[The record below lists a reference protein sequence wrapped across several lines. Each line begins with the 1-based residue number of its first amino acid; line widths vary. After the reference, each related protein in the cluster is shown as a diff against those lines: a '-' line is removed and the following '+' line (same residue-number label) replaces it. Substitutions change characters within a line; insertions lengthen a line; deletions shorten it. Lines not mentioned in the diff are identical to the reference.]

1 MAAEQDWGFILATM
15 ANLFHMGP
23 DAVANLTEAQI
34 SMYMENSGAI
44 RLQRDMPQL
53 SANFGQ
59 LSEEARQKMVDEADK
74 APDPNSLDARA
85 WRIFIRN
92 YQTAKEEALSE
103 SQSVTPLMGISP
115 EAAEGIVRWWES
127 GALYKLPGASTV
139 WRVSLMPI
147 HKQLL
152 ARAAQTPTLTP

>member
-1 MAAEQDWGFILATM
+1 MAAEQDWGYILATM
-15 ANLFHMGP
+15 ANLFYMGP
-23 DAVANLTEAQI
+23 DTVANLTETQL

-59 LSEEARQKMVDEADK
+59 LDEKARQKMVDEADK

-92 YQTAKEEALSE
+92 YQTANDEALSE
-103 SQSVTPLMGISP
+103 SESAAPLLNVSP
-115 EAAEGIVRWWES
+115 ECAEGIVQWWET
-127 GALYKLPGASTV
+127 GRLNKLPDGAGI
-139 WRVSLMPI
+139 WLRHLMPI
-147 HKQLL
+147 HRQLM
-152 ARAAQTPTLTP
+152 ARAAELKQ